1 MTKLFFLNEL
11 SSHFLLFKDIEAS
24 CVVYRYLTKKHNNI
38 IINSLYYI
46 TIKVPMSSYFSN
58 TLMADKVVLGS
69 GEVTG
74 NRFKL
79 LLHTIH
85 AELATLLQTEGTN
98 IITYKVTTG

>member
-24 CVVYRYLTKKHNNI
+24 CVVYRYLTKNI
-38 IINSLYYI
+38 IINSLYII